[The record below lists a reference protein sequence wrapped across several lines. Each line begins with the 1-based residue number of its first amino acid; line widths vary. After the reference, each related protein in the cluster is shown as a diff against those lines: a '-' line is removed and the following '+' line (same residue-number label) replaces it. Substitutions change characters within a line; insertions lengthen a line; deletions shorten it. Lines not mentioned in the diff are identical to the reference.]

1 MSQASTGASVEPEN
15 AENFVFGS
23 GCGKIATA
31 GCVTRF
37 DTVDLRYAWVIE
49 DFSAQMDLHTV
60 GEYLTSK
67 PFGDSDHEFV
77 LKLFPAGKDEDCG
90 GYISLFL
97 QILKCPNPKMQ
108 LRIRFSVETQDGPRE
123 CSLNKSVLS
132 INRGGII
139 TASKFFHSDIV
150 KNRFLRR
157 GSRDALTVS
166 ADITVFLESRTI
178 EEVPMKDWEDDD
190 IVMMNSFDLPV
201 ATSSEFATT
210 SSNSDVLRDMLT
222 SGRFADFVVVVGD
235 REFRLHRCVLAATSQ
250 YFSAMLKDQTL
261 ESAQGRVDLK
271 NIDPDVF
278 DIIVRYTYDFNGP
291 NSDEITMDL
300 IKTVDMLMMDGLK
313 AYCCSLLMREITPE
327 NFSLRLQIADFLCND
342 RLFKRLVAFL
352 SSNRKDVFA
361 QAEWSELRDTQP
373 KLACRVMEAAWTYS
387 ESLLPLL
394 KAKKRRRFGS

>member
-1 MSQASTGASVEPEN
+1 MRGSSRTLALKWIYILLESTSRA
-15 AENFVFGS
+15 
-23 GCGKIATA
+23 
-31 GCVTRF
+31 
-37 DTVDLRYAWVIE
+37 RYQLICCR
-49 DFSAQMDLHTV
+49 
-60 GEYLTSK
+60 

-139 TASKFFHSDIV
+139 TASKFFHSDI
-150 KNRFLRR
+150 NRFLRR

-210 SSNSDVLRDMLT
+210 SSNS
-222 SGRFADFVVVVGD
+222 G
-235 REFRLHRCVLAATSQ
+235 
-250 YFSAMLKDQTL
+250 
-261 ESAQGRVDLK
+261 
-271 NIDPDVF
+271 
-278 DIIVRYTYDFNGP
+278 
-291 NSDEITMDL
+291 
-300 IKTVDMLMMDGLK
+300 
-313 AYCCSLLMREITPE
+313 
-327 NFSLRLQIADFLCND
+327 
-342 RLFKRLVAFL
+342 
-352 SSNRKDVFA
+352 
-361 QAEWSELRDTQP
+361 
-373 KLACRVMEAAWTYS
+373 
-387 ESLLPLL
+387 
-394 KAKKRRRFGS
+394 